1 MRANALYACIKKHW
15 LDNMMNQN
23 QKGQRDFFSATK
35 MVATGR
41 PLSLYMKIFQ
51 ISHRNIKKLLH
62 NKKLLLVGGGHSQ
75 IQRALDFAKIN
86 CDVTNVDPFINDARS
101 ARTVIN
107 QDFTNTNFE
116 NEFDEIW
123 ALYSLPL
130 YSPDLMHA
138 IKFYRRA
145 AIALKPGGTLRI
157 GGHPKWV
164 HGALL
169 APVHF
174 PRGNANFQW
183 LDIMLEDTL
192 VITPQ
197 HKITFDTT
205 LHPESC
211 HWEKWTA
218 PKIPAA
224 KQALNE
230 HIQKLI
236 QRQR

>member
-1 MRANALYACIKKHW
+1 
-15 LDNMMNQN
+15 MNTQN
-23 QKGQRDFFSATK
+23 EQTQQNFFNGRLVGNS
-35 MVATGR
+35 R
-41 PLSLYMKIFQ
+41 PLSTYMKIFQ
-51 ISHRNIKKLLH
+51 ISHSEIRALLH

-86 CDVTNVDPFINDARS
+86 CDVTNVDPYINDARS

-107 QDFTNTNFE
+107 YDFNKTNFE

-130 YSPDLMHA
+130 YSPDVMHA

-169 APVHF
+169 APIHF
-174 PRGNANFQW
+174 PRDKSNFEF

-192 VITPQ
+192 QIPPR
-197 HKITFDTT
+197 HKITLDTT

-218 PKIPAA
+218 PRIPAI

-230 HIQKLI
+230 HIQKQI

>member
-1 MRANALYACIKKHW
+1 MNLIK
-15 LDNMMNQN
+15 DA
-23 QKGQRDFFSATK
+23 QRDFFNAA
-35 MVATGR
+35 ATGR

-51 ISHRNIKKLLH
+51 ISHRDIKKLLH

-130 YSPDLMHA
+130 YSPDVMHA

-169 APVHF
+169 APIHF
-174 PRGNANFQW
+174 QRDKVNFEW
-183 LDIMLEDTL
+183 LDMMLEDTFSTKYTL
-192 VITPQ
+192 TPPQ
-197 HKITFDTT
+197 HMVTNIPT
-205 LHPESC
+205 LQDEDQ

>member
-1 MRANALYACIKKHW
+1 MHS
-15 LDNMMNQN
+15 
-23 QKGQRDFFSATK
+23 FFNGREL
-35 MVATGR
+35 VATAR
-41 PLSLYMKIFQ
+41 PLSEYMKIFG
-51 ISHRNIKKLLH
+51 ITHRNIKKLLH

-101 ARTVIN
+101 ARTVIT

-130 YSPDLMHA
+130 YSPDVAHA
-138 IKFYRRA
+138 YKFYKRA

-164 HGALL
+164 NGTLM

-174 PRGNANFQW
+174 IRNQLNFQT
-183 LDIMLEDTL
+183 LDIMLITTFSGKYTL
-192 VITPQ
+192 TPPQ
-197 HKITFDTT
+197 HKITQDTT
-205 LHPESC
+205 LHPESR

-218 PKIPAA
+218 PSNPAV

-230 HIQKLI
+230 RIK
-236 QRQR
+236 RCR